1 MVDRPLVEDILIW
14 LIVEDEADI
23 LSLIATMCQVWGH
36 QTVTFPSGQKAWE
49 WLDQVEA
56 GNYTGVM
63 PDFAL
68 MDIRMPGKYGNLV
81 ANRMRTISAF
91 QRIPIALMTAYS
103 LSAEDREKIMKAD
116 GVDQIINKPL
126 PGFEE
131 LRVMLHRIIDDK
143 KVKNQSSQPSNNS

>member
-1 MVDRPLVEDILIW
+1 MILLW

-36 QTVTFPSGQKAWE
+36 QSITFPNGQKVWD

-56 GNYTGVM
+56 GNYQGKL

-81 ANRMRTISAF
+81 ANRIRTIPILKH
-91 QRIPIALMTAYS
+91 IPIALMTAYALTS
-103 LSAEDREKIMKAD
+103 DDREKIMKTD
-116 GVDQIINKPL
+116 GVDYIINKPL
-126 PGFEE
+126 PDFDE
-131 LRVMLHRIIDDK
+131 LRTVLNQIIAE
-143 KVKNQSSQPSNNS
+143 KNPPISKGMDS